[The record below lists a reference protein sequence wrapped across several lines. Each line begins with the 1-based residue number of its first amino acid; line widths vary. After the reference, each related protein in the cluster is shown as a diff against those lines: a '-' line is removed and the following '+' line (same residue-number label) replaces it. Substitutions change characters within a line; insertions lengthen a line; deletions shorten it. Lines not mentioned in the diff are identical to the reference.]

1 MSYNGDTMNI
11 TIRNIDDE
19 LYHEFKAEAIRTGLT
34 IGAAVN
40 IAIQGWLNQKH
51 KKAPKYSFLEYEA
64 VDFGEGTENLSEN
77 YEQYLYGE

>member
-1 MSYNGDTMNI
+1 MNI
-11 TIRNIDDE
+11 TIRNIDDK

-34 IGAAVN
+34 VGAAIN
-40 IAIQGWLNQKH
+40 SAIQVWLNQKH
-51 KKAPKYSFLEYEA
+51 KKTPKYSFLEYNA